1 MYDFQY
7 ACTHAHAR
15 TRLHTHTHTHARK
28 HTRFYTHSDV
38 YTLCVAQPEPM
49 ADRLYSETKYFLE
62 SHVKEMLAT
71 KVLAENDAANANNTS
86 SRPDLLQRYYTT
98 WMEYSQGIKY
108 LHQLYM

>member
-1 MYDFQY
+1 MTFNMLVV
-7 ACTHAHAR
+7 C
-15 TRLHTHTHTHARK
+15 LHTHTHTFARTHS
-28 HTRFYTHSDV
+28 HTRFYTLSDV

-71 KVLAENDAANANNTS
+71 KVLAEKDAANANNTS

>member
-1 MYDFQY
+1 MTFNMLVVCLQTHKHTF
-7 ACTHAHAR
+7 ACSLA
-15 TRLHTHTHTHARK
+15 HTHTL
-28 HTRFYTHSDV
+28 YTHFNTLSDV

-49 ADRLYSETKYFLE
+49 ADRLYSETKFFLE

-71 KVLAENDAANANNTS
+71 KVLAEKDAANANNTS

>member
-1 MYDFQY
+1 MTFNML
-7 ACTHAHAR
+7 AR
-15 TRLHTHTHTHARK
+15 THTTAHSLAHTHTHARK